1 MSRIGV
7 FVCHCGTNIA
17 GTVDVEA
24 VAEAAR
30 QMPNVVYAGTNKYM
44 CSAQGQDYIVDL
56 VKEHNLD
63 RVVIASCSPRMH
75 ERLFR
80 KVLAEKTDLNPY
92 LLEVANIR
100 EQCSWV
106 HKDKQIGTPKAISLV
121 AMAVAKADCDTQ
133 LFTHEIPV
141 TKRALIIGGGIAGIQ
156 AALDIADAG
165 FPVTIVERKTTIG
178 GKMPMLDK
186 TFPTL
191 DCSACIST
199 PKMSECEAHPLIE
212 IKTLS
217 EVEKVE
223 GYIGNFDVTIREKAK
238 YIDYDACTGCG
249 MCETKCPQK
258 KIPSEFN
265 QGMSMR
271 TAIYKPFPQAVPN
284 KPTIDA
290 AHCRMLTEGKCGV
303 CAKVCPT
310 GAINYQDV
318 DRVTT
323 ERYGA
328 IVLATGYDLIDW
340 TKLYGEYGGGRYADV
355 ISGLQF
361 ERLVNAS
368 GPTEG
373 HILRPSDGTEP
384 KTMVIVKCVGSR
396 DPHKGVPYCSRAC
409 CMYGAKHAH
418 QFMDKI
424 PGGKCFVFYM
434 DVRTPGK
441 NYDEFYMNTLH
452 EGAHYIRGRIS
463 KITRRS
469 DGKLV
474 CLGEDT
480 LSGNVV
486 EVDADLVV
494 LETAMVPPEG
504 EKKLAQAVNTQL
516 GPEGFFSEA
525 HPKLRPVETNTGGLY
540 LAGTAQG
547 PKDIPDTVAQAG
559 AAAAK
564 VIGLLCKQSIES
576 NPMVA
581 HVDDAKC
588 SGCGAC
594 VDICPYSA
602 VTLVEKTLRENSRK
616 VTRTVAQVNEGL
628 CQGCGACT
636 VACRPGAS
644 DLLGFNDEGIMREV
658 EAYAMR

>member
-1 MSRIGV
+1 
-7 FVCHCGTNIA
+7 
-17 GTVDVEA
+17 
-24 VAEAAR
+24 
-30 QMPNVVYAGTNKYM
+30 
-44 CSAQGQDYIVDL
+44 
-56 VKEHNLD
+56 
-63 RVVIASCSPRMH
+63 
-75 ERLFR
+75 
-80 KVLAEKTDLNPY
+80 
-92 LLEVANIR
+92 
-100 EQCSWV
+100 
-106 HKDKQIGTPKAISLV
+106 
-121 AMAVAKADCDTQ
+121 
-133 LFTHEIPV
+133 
-141 TKRALIIGGGIAGIQ
+141 
-156 AALDIADAG
+156 
-165 FPVTIVERKTTIG
+165 
-178 GKMPMLDK
+178 
-186 TFPTL
+186 
-191 DCSACIST
+191 
-199 PKMSECEAHPLIE
+199 
-212 IKTLS
+212 
-217 EVEKVE
+217 
-223 GYIGNFDVTIREKAK
+223 
-238 YIDYDACTGCG
+238 
-249 MCETKCPQK
+249 
-258 KIPSEFN
+258 
-265 QGMSMR
+265 
-271 TAIYKPFPQAVPN
+271 
-284 KPTIDA
+284 
-290 AHCRMLTEGKCGV
+290 
-303 CAKVCPT
+303 
-310 GAINYQDV
+310 
-318 DRVTT
+318 
-323 ERYGA
+323 
-328 IVLATGYDLIDW
+328 
-340 TKLYGEYGGGRYADV
+340 
-355 ISGLQF
+355 
-361 ERLVNAS
+361 
-368 GPTEG
+368 
-373 HILRPSDGTEP
+373 
-384 KTMVIVKCVGSR
+384 
-396 DPHKGVPYCSRAC
+396 
-409 CMYGAKHAH
+409 MYGAKHAH
-418 QFMDKI
+418 QFMDKV

-486 EVDADLVV
+486 EVDADMVV

-504 EKKLAQAVNTQL
+504 AKKLAQTVNTQL
-516 GPEGFFSEA
+516 GPEGFFTEA

-581 HVDDAKC
+581 HVDDSKC

-658 EAYAMR
+658 EAYATR